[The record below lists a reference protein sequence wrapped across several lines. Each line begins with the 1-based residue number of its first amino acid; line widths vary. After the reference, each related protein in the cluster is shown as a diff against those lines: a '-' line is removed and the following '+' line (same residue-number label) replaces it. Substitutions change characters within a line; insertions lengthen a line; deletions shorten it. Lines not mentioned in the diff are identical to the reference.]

1 MRALIN
7 GENLSDYETL
17 LGSVPSVPFA
27 PAPKPPRKP
36 RTSTFIV
43 ASITALFMLLG
54 ALNGGIGGALIFLG
68 ISTAL
73 TGLYVL
79 LTGRRSW
86 AWLPAQRKAGAVALA
101 ASVALFV
108 GGAVALPHV
117 ATADLKAASSES
129 TAQAATAKASPT
141 ATAAAAPSS
150 APTPTVETT
159 GEPLDP
165 ENPYVLAAG
174 VSAAAPNAQPAYA
187 TKAIDLLAT
196 LPIKGRAPKT
206 GYDRAQFG
214 QAWAD
219 VDRNGCDTRNDILK
233 RDLTGITYTNS
244 VPCKV
249 QTGTLADPYTGKT
262 ISFVRGSGTSTA
274 VQIDHVV
281 ALSDAWQKG
290 AQQLSIEQRTAF
302 ANDPL
307 NLQAT
312 DGPTNQQKG
321 DGDAA
326 TWLPPNK
333 AFRCEYVARQ
343 ISVKATYGLWVTQ
356 AEHDAMARI
365 LGDCAGQLAPTNQQ
379 APAPAPAVVEP
390 APAAVAP
397 APVAPAPAPVAP
409 VAPAPA
415 PVAPAP
421 AAPAPVAPAPAAPAP
436 GAAYYANCTAARAAG
451 AAPLYAGQAGYRPA
465 LDRDSDGIA
474 CE

>member
-1 MRALIN
+1 
-7 GENLSDYETL
+7 
-17 LGSVPSVPFA
+17 
-27 PAPKPPRKP
+27 
-36 RTSTFIV
+36 
-43 ASITALFMLLG
+43 MLLG
-54 ALNGGIGGALIFLG
+54 ALSGGVGGALIFLG
-68 ISTAL
+68 VSTAL

-86 AWLPAQRKAGAVALA
+86 AWLPAQRKAGAIAIA
-101 ASVALFV
+101 ASLALFI

-117 ATADLKAASSES
+117 ASADLEAASSES
-129 TAQAATAKASPT
+129 TAKVASAKASPT
-141 ATAAAAPSS
+141 ATATASPSS
-150 APTPTVETT
+150 TPTPTADST

-165 ENPYVLAAG
+165 ENPAVLAAG
-174 VSAAAPNAQPAYA
+174 VTATAPNAQPAYA
-187 TKAIDLLAT
+187 TKAVDLLAT
-196 LPIKGRAPKT
+196 LSIKGRAPKT

-214 QAWAD
+214 QAWLD
-219 VDRNGCDTRNDILK
+219 VDRNGCDTRNDILR

-290 AQQLSIEQRTAF
+290 AQQLTTEQRTAF

-333 AFRCEYVARQ
+333 PFRCEYVARQ

-365 LGDCAGQLAPTNQQ
+365 LGDCSGQLAPTSQQ
-379 APAPAPAVVEP
+379 SPAPAPAVAEP
-390 APAAVAP
+390 APAAA
-397 APVAPAPAPVAP
+397 APAPAA

-421 AAPAPVAPAPAAPAP
+421 APVVPAAPAPAAPAP
-436 GAAYYANCTAARAAG
+436 APAAPAPAAVYYANCTAARAAG
-451 AAPLYAGQAGYRPA
+451 AAPLYAGQAGYRSA

>member
-1 MRALIN
+1 M
-7 GENLSDYETL
+7 SDYDTF
-17 LGSVPSVPFA
+17 LGFVPSA

-36 RTSTFIV
+36 RFSTFIV
-43 ASITALFMLLG
+43 AGITGLFMLFG
-54 ALNGGIGGALIFLG
+54 ALGGGIGGALIILG
-68 ISTAL
+68 ISAAL

-86 AWLPAQRKAGAVALA
+86 AWLPAKRKAGAVAIA
-101 ASVALFV
+101 AALALFI
-108 GGAVALPHV
+108 GGAAALPRV
-117 ATADLKAASSES
+117 AGADLEAASSES
-129 TAQAATAKASPT
+129 TAKAAPAKASPT
-141 ATAAAAPSS
+141 ATAKASPS
-150 APTPTVETT
+150 ATPTATPTDT

-165 ENPYVLAAG
+165 DSPSVPAAG
-174 VSAAAPNAQPAYA
+174 VTPAAPNAQPAYA
-187 TKAIDLLAT
+187 TKALDVLAT

-206 GYDRAQFG
+206 GYDRGQFG

-233 RDLTGITYTNS
+233 RDLTGVSYTNS

-249 QTGTLADPYTGKT
+249 QSGTLADPYTGKT
-262 ISFVRGSGTSTA
+262 ISFVRGSATSSA

-290 AQQLSIEQRTAF
+290 AQQLTAGQRTAF

-333 AFRCEYVARQ
+333 GFRCEYVARQ
-343 ISVKATYGLWVTQ
+343 VSVKATYGLWVTQ
-356 AEHDAMARI
+356 AEHDAIARI
-365 LGDCAGQLAPTNQQ
+365 LGDRAGQLAPTNQL
-379 APAPAPAVVEP
+379 PP
-390 APAAVAP
+390 APAAAAVP
-397 APVAPAPAPVAP
+397 APPAAAPVP
-409 VAPAPA
+409 
-415 PVAPAP
+415 APAP
-421 AAPAPVAPAPAAPAP
+421 AAPAPAPAPAAVAPVPVPVAPAPMAPAPAAPAP
-436 GAAYYANCTAARAAG
+436 AAAYYANCAAARAAG

-465 LDRDSDGIA
+465 LDRDSDGVA

>member
-1 MRALIN
+1 M
-7 GENLSDYETL
+7 GENVRLSDPS
-17 LGSVPSVPFA
+17 GSFPSA
-27 PAPKPPRKP
+27 PAPKPPQKP
-36 RTSTFIV
+36 RASTFIV
-43 ASITALFMLLG
+43 GAITALFMLLG
-54 ALNGGIGGALIFLG
+54 ALSGGVGGALIFLA
-68 ISTAL
+68 ISVAL

-79 LTGRRSW
+79 VTGRRSW
-86 AWLPAQRKAGAVALA
+86 AWLPARRRAGAVALGTA
-101 ASVALFV
+101 FALLVA
-108 GGAVALPHV
+108 GGLALPRS
-117 ATADLKAASSES
+117 TSADLEAA
-129 TAQAATAKASPT
+129 AAAGTAKETPP
-141 ATAAAAPSS
+141 TAAAAPSAAAS
-150 APTPTVETT
+150 PSSVPTPSAAAQAS

-165 ENPYVLAAG
+165 DTAYTLASG
-174 VSAAAPNAQPAYA
+174 VTAAAPNAQPAYA
-187 TKAIDLLAT
+187 TKALDLLAT

-206 GYDRAQFG
+206 GYDRALFG

-233 RDLTGITYTNS
+233 RDLTGVAYVNS

-249 QTGTLADPYTGKT
+249 KSGMLADPYTGSN
-262 ISFVRGSGTSTA
+262 INFVRGSTTSTA

-290 AQQLSIEQRTAF
+290 AQQLSTEQRTAF

-312 DGPTNQQKG
+312 DGPTNIRKG

-333 AFRCEYVARQ
+333 GFRCEYVARQ
-343 ISVKATYGLWVTQ
+343 ISVKATYSLWVTQ

-365 LGDCAGQLAPTNQQ
+365 LADCTGQLAPTDQK
-379 APAPAPAVVEP
+379 APVVAEP
-390 APAAVAP
+390 APAA
-397 APVAPAPAPVAP
+397 PAPAAVQ
-409 VAPAPA
+409 PA

-421 AAPAPVAPAPAAPAP
+421 AAPAAPVAPAPVAPVGPAPVAPAPVAPAPVAPAPAA
-436 GAAYYANCTAARAAG
+436 AYYPNCAAARAAG
-451 AAPLYAGQAGYRPA
+451 AAPLYAGQAGYRSA

>member
-1 MRALIN
+1 M
-7 GENLSDYETL
+7 SDYETL
-17 LGSVPSVPFA
+17 LGFVPSA

-36 RTSTFIV
+36 RYSTFIV
-43 ASITALFMLLG
+43 GAITAFFMLL
-54 ALNGGIGGALIFLG
+54 AGIGSGFGGALVVLAIPL
-68 ISTAL
+68 AL
-73 TGLYVL
+73 TGPYVL

-86 AWLPAQRKAGAVALA
+86 AWLPAKRKAGAIAMA
-101 ASVALFV
+101 ASLALFT
-108 GGAVALPHV
+108 GGAVAMPRV
-117 ATADLKAASSES
+117 ASADLQAASAEGTAKAAEP
-129 TAQAATAKASPT
+129 AASPT
-141 ATAAAAPSS
+141 AAAKATPSS
-150 APTPTVETT
+150 TPSATATAT

-165 ENPYVLAAG
+165 EDPYILAAG
-174 VSAAAPNAQPAYA
+174 VTATAPNAQPAYA
-187 TKAIDLLAT
+187 TKALDLLAA

-219 VDRNGCDTRNDILK
+219 VDRNGCDTRNDILQ
-233 RDLTGITYTNS
+233 RDLTGIVFTNS

-249 QTGTLADPYTGKT
+249 QSGTLADPYTGKT
-262 ISFVRGSGTSTA
+262 ISFVRGSATSSA

-290 AQQLSIEQRTAF
+290 AQQLTAEQRTAF

-326 TWLPPNK
+326 TWLPPAK
-333 AFRCEYVARQ
+333 GFRCGYVARQ
-343 ISVKATYGLWVTQ
+343 VSVKATYGLWVTQ
-356 AEHDAMARI
+356 AEHDAIARI
-365 LGDCAGQLAPTNQQ
+365 LGDCAGQLAPTNQEAPVAAAA
-379 APAPAPAVVEP
+379 APAPAPVAAAPAP

-397 APVAPAPAPVAP
+397 APAPAAPV
-409 VAPAPA
+409 
-415 PVAPAP
+415 P
-421 AAPAPVAPAPAAPAP
+421 AAPAPVVPVPAAPA
-436 GAAYYANCTAARAAG
+436 AAYYANCAAARAAG

>member
-1 MRALIN
+1 MP
-7 GENLSDYETL
+7 DHDTL
-17 LGSVPSVPFA
+17 FGFVPPAAA
-27 PAPKPPRKP
+27 PTPPRKP
-36 RTSTFIV
+36 RISTFIV
-43 ASITALFMLLG
+43 AGITALFMLLG
-54 ALNGGIGGALIFLG
+54 ALSGGVGGALVFLG

-86 AWLPAQRKAGAVALA
+86 AWLPAQRKAGAIAIA
-101 ASVALFV
+101 ASLALFI

-117 ATADLKAASSES
+117 ASADLEAASSES
-129 TAQAATAKASPT
+129 TAKVASAKASPT
-141 ATAAAAPSS
+141 ATATASPSS
-150 APTPTVETT
+150 TPTPTADST

-165 ENPYVLAAG
+165 ENPAVLAAG
-174 VSAAAPNAQPAYA
+174 VTATAPNAQPAYA
-187 TKAIDLLAT
+187 TKAVDLLAT
-196 LPIKGRAPKT
+196 LSIKGRAPKT

-214 QAWAD
+214 QAWLD
-219 VDRNGCDTRNDILK
+219 VDRNGCDTRNDILR

-290 AQQLSIEQRTAF
+290 AQQLTTEQRTAF

-333 AFRCEYVARQ
+333 PFRCEYVARQ

-365 LGDCAGQLAPTNQQ
+365 LGDCSGQLAPTSQQ
-379 APAPAPAVVEP
+379 SPAPAPAVAEP
-390 APAAVAP
+390 APAAA
-397 APVAPAPAPVAP
+397 APAPAA

-421 AAPAPVAPAPAAPAP
+421 APVVPAAPAPAAPAP
-436 GAAYYANCTAARAAG
+436 APAAPAPAAVYYANCTAARAAG
-451 AAPLYAGQAGYRPA
+451 AAPLYAGQAGYRSA

>member
-1 MRALIN
+1 MP
-7 GENLSDYETL
+7 DHDTL
-17 LGSVPSVPFA
+17 FGFVPPA
-27 PAPKPPRKP
+27 AAPKPPRKP
-36 RTSTFIV
+36 RISTFIV
-43 ASITALFMLLG
+43 AGITALFMLLG
-54 ALNGGIGGALIFLG
+54 ALSGGVGGALIFLG
-68 ISTAL
+68 VSTAL

-86 AWLPAQRKAGAVALA
+86 AWLPAQRKAGAIAIA
-101 ASVALFV
+101 ASLALFI

-117 ATADLKAASSES
+117 ASADLEAASSES
-129 TAQAATAKASPT
+129 TAKVASAKASPT
-141 ATAAAAPSS
+141 ATATASPSS
-150 APTPTVETT
+150 TPTPTADST

-165 ENPYVLAAG
+165 ENPAVLAAG
-174 VSAAAPNAQPAYA
+174 VTATAPNAQPAYA
-187 TKAIDLLAT
+187 TKAVDLLAT
-196 LPIKGRAPKT
+196 LSIKGRAPKT

-214 QAWAD
+214 QAWLD
-219 VDRNGCDTRNDILK
+219 VDRNGCDTRNDILR

-290 AQQLSIEQRTAF
+290 AQQLTTEQRTAF

-333 AFRCEYVARQ
+333 PFRCEYVARQ

-365 LGDCAGQLAPTNQQ
+365 LGDCSGQLAPTSQQ
-379 APAPAPAVVEP
+379 SPAPAPAVAEP
-390 APAAVAP
+390 APAAA
-397 APVAPAPAPVAP
+397 APAPAA

-421 AAPAPVAPAPAAPAP
+421 APVVPAAPAPAAPAP
-436 GAAYYANCTAARAAG
+436 APAAPAPAAVYYANCTAARAAG
-451 AAPLYAGQAGYRPA
+451 AAPLYAGQAGYRSA

>member
-1 MRALIN
+1 
-7 GENLSDYETL
+7 
-17 LGSVPSVPFA
+17 
-27 PAPKPPRKP
+27 
-36 RTSTFIV
+36 
-43 ASITALFMLLG
+43 MLLG
-54 ALNGGIGGALIFLG
+54 ALSSGLGGALIFLA
-68 ISTAL
+68 IATAL

-79 LTGRRSW
+79 VTGRRSW
-86 AWLPAQRKAGAVALA
+86 AWLPAQRKAGAIALA
-101 ASVALFV
+101 VSFALLIA
-108 GGAVALPHV
+108 GGLTVPR
-117 ATADLKAASSES
+117 TSSADLE
-129 TAQAATAKASPT
+129 AATAADTAKDASATASPARSAEPSPSHVPS
-141 ATAAAAPSS
+141 ATASAQPSR
-150 APTPTVETT
+150 
-159 GEPLDP
+159 EPLDP
-165 ENPYVLAAG
+165 DSPYALAAG
-174 VSAAAPNAQPAYA
+174 AAAAAPNAQPAYA
-187 TKAIDLLAT
+187 TKAADLLAT

-206 GYDRAQFG
+206 GYDRALFG

-233 RDLTGITYTNS
+233 RDLTGVAYVNS

-249 QTGTLADPYTGKT
+249 KSGTLADPYTGTT
-262 ISFVRGSGTSTA
+262 ISFVRGSTTSTA

-290 AQQLSIEQRTAF
+290 AQQLTADQRTAF

-312 DGPTNQQKG
+312 DGPTNIKKG

-333 AFRCEYVARQ
+333 GFRCEYVARQ

-365 LGDCAGQLAPTNQQ
+365 LGDCSGQLAPTNQQ
-379 APAPAPAVVEP
+379 PPAAAAPEPAPAAPEPAPAVVVP
-390 APAAVAP
+390 
-397 APVAPAPAPVAP
+397 APAPAPVVAP
-409 VAPAPA
+409 PAAPAPAPA

-421 AAPAPVAPAPAAPAP
+421 AAPAAPA
-436 GAAYYANCTAARAAG
+436 GAYYANCTAARAAG

>member
-1 MRALIN
+1 
-7 GENLSDYETL
+7 
-17 LGSVPSVPFA
+17 
-27 PAPKPPRKP
+27 
-36 RTSTFIV
+36 
-43 ASITALFMLLG
+43 MLL
-54 ALNGGIGGALIFLG
+54 AARSGGFGGALVVLG
-68 ISTAL
+68 ISFAL

-86 AWLPAQRKAGAVALA
+86 AWLPAKRKAGAVAIV
-101 ASVALFV
+101 ASLALFI
-108 GGAVALPHV
+108 GGAFTLPHV
-117 ATADLKAASSES
+117 AKADLAAASSDT
-129 TAQAATAKASPT
+129 TAKAAPAKVSAAPTAKASP
-141 ATAAAAPSS
+141 SS
-150 APTPTVETT
+150 TPTPTAQDT

-165 ENPYVLAAG
+165 ESPYDLAAG
-174 VSAAAPNAQPAYA
+174 VTATAPNAQPAYA
-187 TKAIDLLAT
+187 TKAMDLLAT

-206 GYDRAQFG
+206 GYDRARFG

-249 QTGTLADPYTGKT
+249 QSGTLADPYTGTT
-262 ISFVRGSGTSTA
+262 ISFVRGSGTSSA

-290 AQQLSIEQRTAF
+290 AQQLTQEQRTAF

-312 DGPTNQQKG
+312 DGPTNIKKG

-333 AFRCEYVARQ
+333 SFRCEYIARQ

-365 LGDCAGQLAPTNQQ
+365 LGDCNGQLAPTNQQ
-379 APAPAPAVVEP
+379 APAPAPVAAEP
-390 APAAVAP
+390 APAA
-397 APVAPAPAPVAP
+397 

-421 AAPAPVAPAPAAPAP
+421 APAAVAPAPAAQVPVAPAPAAPVPAP
-436 GAAYYANCTAARAAG
+436 AAAYYANCTAAKAAG

-465 LDRDSDGIA
+465 LDRDSDGVA